1 LLTIEEVTPSCAAL
15 FGWAFSPAI
24 RDLDPPP
31 AVAATVG
38 WRGRGPPRPGQ
49 EPSGRCPGLTDRG
62 RHLEADYALA
72 VLCCPAPLGGRHAC
86 GAVRHDLE
94 QADPT
99 GQPGGIIQDSAYSAV
114 WAETRMEALIPGPV
128 SVCALDSQDAKPD
141 AHDEGDE
148 GDEQAS

>member
-1 LLTIEEVTPSCAAL
+1 MLTIEEVTPSCAAL

-38 WRGRGPPRPGQ
+38 WR
-49 EPSGRCPGLTDRG
+49 
-62 RHLEADYALA
+62 
-72 VLCCPAPLGGRHAC
+72 
-86 GAVRHDLE
+86 
-94 QADPT
+94 
-99 GQPGGIIQDSAYSAV
+99 GGIIQDSAYSAV